1 MENNNIGD
9 ILFDEESNDNIILYG
24 DNGEEIEF
32 EQIATIA
39 LEENGTVYCMLHP
52 VKPMDG
58 MAEDEAIVME
68 LSEDLDSGDD
78 VLVMVDNEEILDK
91 VWEEYYKL
99 CRENGIEV
107 PEE

>member
-9 ILFDEESNDNIILYG
+9 ILFDEESNQNIILYG

-32 EQIATIA
+32 EQVATIC
-39 LEENGTVYCMLHP
+39 LEENGTVYCLLHP

-58 MAEDEAIVME
+58 MEEDAAIVME
-68 LSEDLDSGDD
+68 LSEDIDTGDD
-78 VLVMVDNEEILDK
+78 ILLMVDNEEILDK

>member
-9 ILFDEESNDNIILYG
+9 IILDEDRDDNIILYG

-32 EQIATIA
+32 EQVATIA
-39 LEENGTVYCMLHP
+39 LEENGVVYCILHP

-58 MAEDEAIVME
+58 MSEDEAIVME
-68 LSEDLDSGDD
+68 LSEDIDSGDD
-78 VLVMVDNEEILDK
+78 VLLTVDDEAILDK
-91 VWEEYYKL
+91 VWDEYYKL